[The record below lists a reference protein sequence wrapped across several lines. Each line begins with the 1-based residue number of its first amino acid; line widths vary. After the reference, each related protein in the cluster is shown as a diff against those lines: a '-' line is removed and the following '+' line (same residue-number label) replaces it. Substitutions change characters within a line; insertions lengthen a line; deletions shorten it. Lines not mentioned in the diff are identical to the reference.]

1 MAALGAGT
9 RVRWMFGIGT
19 IIATE
24 DGWAWIRTQWGGF
37 AIWPVNVLERID
49 A

>member
-1 MAALGAGT
+1 MTPGT
-9 RVRWMFGIGT
+9 RVRWLFGIGT

-24 DGWAWIRTQWGGF
+24 DGWAWIRTPLGGYVT
-37 AIWPVNVLERID
+37 WPVNVLEAVD